1 MQERRK
7 RQRPNT
13 EQVEPRR
20 STSLA
25 KKPVSMGPQGTV
37 DDPEILPHYMEAVE
51 QGWAWRRAR
60 IPVGRSGQGRPSAT
74 NRAAEAGVEGAK
86 EGVGLFRSP
95 PVQ

>member
-51 QGWAWRRAR
+51 QGWA
-60 IPVGRSGQGRPSAT
+60 
-74 NRAAEAGVEGAK
+74 
-86 EGVGLFRSP
+86 
-95 PVQ
+95 